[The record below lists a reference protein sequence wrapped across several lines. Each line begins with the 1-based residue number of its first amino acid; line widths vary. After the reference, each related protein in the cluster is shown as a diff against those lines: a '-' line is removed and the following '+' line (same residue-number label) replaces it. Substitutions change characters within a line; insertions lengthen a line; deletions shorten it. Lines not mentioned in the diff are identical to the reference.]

1 MVRVRVRVTAA
12 LEKVCTI
19 SVLLLVNV
27 LLCHDLAQK
36 LEVTSFALRSSYK
49 ALLCTHFCNTL
60 ISAEN

>member
-36 LEVTSFALRSSYK
+36 LEVTSFALRQIFIQSL
-49 ALLCTHFCNTL
+49 ALYTFLQHLN
-60 ISAEN
+60 